1 MPEMR
6 ERALRKGPGNSGV
19 LRSGGACSEGGTAL
33 TEASARLLAAS
44 AFLWTAAV
52 PDLRTKKIPLWIP
65 AVFLP
70 AALAADLFFFTAP
83 AADLFPTSVSGRREL
98 WAGAVP
104 GAALLL
110 LSFLSRGKVGEG
122 DGICLVICGLFA
134 GLTKTVLIAETALLS
149 AAAAGAFL
157 LLTKQRRPEDRL
169 PFVPF
174 LAAASTLVLLLS
186 G

>member
-1 MPEMR
+1 M
-6 ERALRKGPGNSGV
+6 
-19 LRSGGACSEGGTAL
+19 
-33 TEASARLLAAS
+33 
-44 AFLWTAAV
+44 
-52 PDLRTKKIPLWIP
+52 
-65 AVFLP
+65 
-70 AALAADLFFFTAP
+70 
-83 AADLFPTSVSGRREL
+83 